1 MQEQDFPSADFHLP
15 GRTVGEEHNAGRHL
29 LGKPQ
34 HIRGVCAG
42 GLESDGV
49 AHHEC
54 ASDGIGGRGDSAK
67 HRFMERTVIQSS
79 GKLTNH
85 PFGFEP
91 LES

>member
-1 MQEQDFPSADFHLP
+1 
-15 GRTVGEEHNAGRHL
+15 
-29 LGKPQ
+29 
-34 HIRGVCAG
+34 
-42 GLESDGV
+42 LESDGV